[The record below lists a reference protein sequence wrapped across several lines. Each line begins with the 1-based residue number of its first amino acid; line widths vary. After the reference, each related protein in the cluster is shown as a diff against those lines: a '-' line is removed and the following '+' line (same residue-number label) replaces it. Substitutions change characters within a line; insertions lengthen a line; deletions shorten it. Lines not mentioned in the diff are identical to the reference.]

1 MKEVRFIIVTILLM
15 TVSGIFAQ
23 TAKSEEIKIKVTFH
37 CANGKAL
44 LEKELMKETGVT
56 SVVADLE
63 TKVVTIAYE
72 SGKQN
77 KEKLVAAIEKIG
89 YTTEF
94 TKEGTEIKKAC
105 THGDGAKEHEN
116 PDKK

>member
-1 MKEVRFIIVTILLM
+1 MKSIRIILLSVLVLTM
-15 TVSGIFAQ
+15 TGIYAQ
-23 TAKSEEIKIKVTFH
+23 TNNSEEVKIKVNFH

-44 LEKELMKETGVT
+44 LEKELVKEPGVT
-56 SVVADLE
+56 SAIADLE
-63 TKVVTIAYE
+63 TKVVTITYE

-105 THGDGAKEHEN
+105 SHDMPKSE
-116 PDKK
+116 